1 MSEKKEELT
10 MTFDP
15 HTIEHLGIK
24 MYSTLPPVI
33 AELISNAYDADAS
46 KVLIELKDNDIE
58 NKEIIITDNGHG
70 MTFDEINNCFLLIGR
85 NRRGADGQ
93 TQKTRSGKRFA
104 IGKKGIGKLSFFG
117 VAKTIEIETV
127 SNRLLNKFL
136 MDWDDLKNSTNVY
149 NPTIIKYNEKTS
161 APDGT
166 KIKLTRFSRKSKFQ
180 ADNIAVRLAKTF
192 SIFDKNKFDVVIQH
206 NNEPLLQV
214 ENKLKFKD
222 INAFYTWNF
231 PLKNKEMSDYIYQDS
246 VKGKIIAS
254 ATTIPEEM
262 RGIALFSRGK
272 MVNQHSF
279 FDIKATSFGYAYLT
293 GWLDVDF
300 IDEWE
305 PDVIST
311 NRQSL
316 NWDDDRCVELKQYL
330 ESVITFVYNDRR
342 SKIEEE
348 KKKCVKDK
356 TGTDIDSWINT
367 LPKQEKSLANK
378 LVKAVI
384 LNDGIEN
391 EKAADLVS
399 YIQDSFQFTTFKE
412 MAEEIGKDG
421 SSDISLIELLR
432 DWQIIE
438 AREMYKLS
446 EVRIQAIKKF
456 QENIDNDA
464 KEVPVM
470 HNFLKQFPWLL
481 DPRIMNFE
489 DEVTYSRLLKEEF
502 PDATDI
508 PEIDRR
514 LDFLCQNFAGNIF
527 IIELKRPGKI
537 IGIKELQQ
545 AMSYNTFLKKHLGNT
560 VNYNIS
566 CYIIGKGISSD
577 DTAQRIANS
586 YENSN
591 DVFIKT
597 YKELLNAAIKYHQEF
612 IEQYEKANKHKK
624 RNN

>member
-33 AELISNAYDADAS
+33 AELVSNAYDADAS

-104 IGKKGIGKLSFFG
+104 IGKKGIGKLAFFG
-117 VAKTIEIETV
+117 IAKTIEIETV

-136 MDWDDLKNSTNVY
+136 MDWDDLKKSTNIY
-149 NPTIIKYNEKTS
+149 NPVIIKYNEKTS
-161 APDGT
+161 ASDGT

-192 SIFDKNKFDVVIQH
+192 SVFDKNKFDVVIQH

-214 ENKLKFKD
+214 ENKLRFKD

-231 PLKNKEMSDYIYQDS
+231 PLRNKEISNYIFQDNI
-246 VKGKIIAS
+246 KGKIIAS
-254 ATTIPEEM
+254 ATTVPEEM

-330 ESVITFVYNDRR
+330 ESVITFIYNDRR
-342 SKIEEE
+342 SNIEEE

-412 MAEEIGKDG
+412 MAEEIGNNKF
-421 SSDISLIELLR
+421 SDISLVELLR

-438 AREMYKLS
+438 AREMYKLA

-456 QENIDNDA
+456 QENIENDA

-481 DPRIMNFE
+481 DPRIMNFK
-489 DEVTYSRLLKEEF
+489 DEVTYSKLLKEEF
-502 PDATDI
+502 PDATDV
-508 PEIDRR
+508 PGTDRR

-545 AMSYNTFLKKHLGNT
+545 AMSYNAFLKKHLGNT

-577 DTAQRIANS
+577 DTAQRIADAYKN
-586 YENSN
+586 NN

-612 IEQYEKANKHKK
+612 IEQYEKANRHKK
-624 RNN
+624 RND

>member
-149 NPTIIKYNEKTS
+149 NPAIIKYNEKTS

-367 LPKQEKSLANK
+367 LPKHEKVLANK

-384 LNDGIEN
+384 SNDGIEN

-432 DWQIIE
+432 DWKIIE

-456 QENIDNDA
+456 QENIENDA

-481 DPRIMNFE
+481 DPRIMNFK
-489 DEVTYSRLLKEEF
+489 DEVTYSRLLKENF

-508 PEIDRR
+508 PETDRR
-514 LDFLCQNFAGNIF
+514 LDFLCQNFAGYFF
-527 IIELKRPGKI
+527 IIELKRPGKV
-537 IGIKELQQ
+537 IGVKELDQ
-545 AMSYNTFLKKHLGNT
+545 ALEYKVFLEKHLGNEYGHN
-560 VNYNIS
+560 VI
-566 CYIIGKGISSD
+566 CYVVGKAVSE
-577 DTAQRIANS
+577 NS
-586 YENSN
+586 VARKKADSYMHSN
-591 DVFIKT
+591 DVIVKT
-597 YKELLNAAIKYHQEF
+597 YTDLLNAARNYHQEF
-612 IEQYEKANKHKK
+612 IDQYEKANRH
-624 RNN
+624 

>member
-1 MSEKKEELT
+1 MNEKKNVLT

-33 AELISNAYDADAS
+33 AELVSNAYDADAS
-46 KVLIELKDNDIE
+46 KVLIELKDTDIE

-70 MTFDEINNCFLLIGR
+70 MTFDEINNYFLLIGR
-85 NRRGADGQ
+85 NRRGTDGQ
-93 TQKTRSGKRFA
+93 TQKTRSGKRFV
-104 IGKKGIGKLSFFG
+104 IGKKGIGKLAFFG

-127 SNRLLNKFL
+127 SDGLLNKFL
-136 MDWDDLKNSTNVY
+136 MDWDDLKKSTNVY
-149 NPTIIKYNEKTS
+149 NPAIIKYNEKTS
-161 APDGT
+161 SSNGT

-180 ADNIAVRLAKTF
+180 SDNMAIRLAKTF
-192 SIFDKNKFDVVIQH
+192 SIFDKNKFDVIIQY
-206 NNEPLLQV
+206 NEEAEFHV
-214 ENKLKFKD
+214 ENKLRFKD
-222 INAFYTWNF
+222 INEFFVWKF
-231 PLKNKEMSDYIYQDS
+231 PLTNNEIVDYTYKDEI
-246 VKGKIIAS
+246 KGKITAS
-254 ATTIPEEM
+254 TTTVPEEM

-316 NWDDDRCVELKQYL
+316 NWDDDRCAELKHYL
-330 ESVITFVYNDRR
+330 ENVIMFVYNDRR

-348 KKKCVKDK
+348 KKKKIKDK
-356 TGTDIDSWINT
+356 TGTDVDLWINT
-367 LPKQEKSLANK
+367 LPKHEKSLANK

-384 LNDGIEN
+384 SNDGIQN
-391 EKAADLVS
+391 EKAVDLVS

-412 MAEEIGKDG
+412 MAEEIG
-421 SSDISLIELLR
+421 SNEFSHTALIGLLR

-438 AREMYKLS
+438 AREMYKLA

-481 DPRIMNFE
+481 DPRIMNFK

-502 PDATDI
+502 PDAIDV
-508 PEIDRR
+508 PETDRR
-514 LDFLCQNFAGNIF
+514 LDFLCQNFAGYFF
-527 IIELKRPGKI
+527 IIELKRPGKV
-537 IGIKELQQ
+537 IGVKELDQ
-545 AMSYNTFLKKHLGNT
+545 ALEYKVFLEKHLGNEYGHN
-560 VNYNIS
+560 VI
-566 CYIIGKGISSD
+566 CYVVGKAVSENS
-577 DTAQRIANS
+577 IARKKADS
-586 YENSN
+586 YMRSN
-591 DVFIKT
+591 DVIVKT
-597 YKELLNAAIKYHQEF
+597 YTDLLNAARNYHQEF
-612 IEQYEKANKHKK
+612 IDQYEKANRH
-624 RNN
+624 

>member
-1 MSEKKEELT
+1 MNEKKEELT

-33 AELISNAYDADAS
+33 AELVSNAYDADAS

-104 IGKKGIGKLSFFG
+104 IGKKGIGKLAFFG
-117 VAKTIEIETV
+117 IAKTIEIETV

-136 MDWDDLKNSTNVY
+136 MDWDDLKKSTNIY
-149 NPTIIKYNEKTS
+149 NPVIIKYNEKTS
-161 APDGT
+161 ASDGT

-192 SIFDKNKFDVVIQH
+192 SVFDKNKFDVVIQH

-214 ENKLKFKD
+214 ENKLRFKD

-231 PLKNKEMSDYIYQDS
+231 PLRNKEISNYIFQDNI
-246 VKGKIIAS
+246 KGKIIAS
-254 ATTIPEEM
+254 ATTVPEEM

-330 ESVITFVYNDRR
+330 ESVITFIYNDRR
-342 SKIEEE
+342 SNIEEE

-412 MAEEIGKDG
+412 MAEEIGNNKF
-421 SSDISLIELLR
+421 SDISLVELLR

-438 AREMYKLS
+438 AREMYKLA

-456 QENIDNDA
+456 QENIENDA

-481 DPRIMNFE
+481 DPRIMNFK
-489 DEVTYSRLLKEEF
+489 DEVTYSKLLKEEF
-502 PDATDI
+502 PDATDV
-508 PEIDRR
+508 PGTDRR

-545 AMSYNTFLKKHLGNT
+545 AMSYNAFLKKHLGNT

-577 DTAQRIANS
+577 DTAQRIADAYKN
-586 YENSN
+586 NN

-612 IEQYEKANKHKK
+612 IEQYEKANRH
-624 RNN
+624 